1 MIIEE
6 SDIDKAVLAG
16 KIAGKAI
23 IFGRELIKPGVL
35 VVDAL
40 DKIEAFIK
48 ENGGEMA
55 FPAQVAINDFAAHF
69 CPLQDDTTVFKSTD
83 IIKLDLGVHID
94 GFIADNEITIIFKQD
109 NDIYEELSR
118 IKKASEDALNNA
130 LKIIRPQVT
139 LGEIG
144 LIIQESIAK
153 YDLSPIRNLS
163 GHGLGKYSVHEH
175 PTVPNFNTNDK
186 TELEYNQMIAIEPFS
201 TNGHGMIFESSNST
215 LYSVVRQ
222 KPVRSMITR
231 EILRDMQAF
240 NKLPFTSR
248 WLTKKHSIAKV
259 NYAIKELL
267 SQEIIHTYPPLIE
280 SKHGLVGQSEHTVI
294 VKDRPLI
301 TTLREEEV

>member
-40 DKIEAFIK
+40 DKIEAFIR
-48 ENGGEMA
+48 ENGGVMA

-94 GFIADNEITIIFKQD
+94 GFIADNAITIIFKQD

-186 TELEYNQMIAIEPFS
+186 TRA
-201 TNGHGMIFESSNST
+201 
-215 LYSVVRQ
+215 
-222 KPVRSMITR
+222 
-231 EILRDMQAF
+231 
-240 NKLPFTSR
+240 
-248 WLTKKHSIAKV
+248 
-259 NYAIKELL
+259 
-267 SQEIIHTYPPLIE
+267 
-280 SKHGLVGQSEHTVI
+280 
-294 VKDRPLI
+294 
-301 TTLREEEV
+301 